1 LNVTV
6 SWLKRS
12 LKSIEAFFKIFKE
25 DYVRKFS
32 IHIDPMTGEKYISV
46 PFTGQ
51 QLVEHPIYNKGSA
64 FTEQEREELGLYG
77 IFPRHSSTMVEQL
90 RRVYENYSLKTSP
103 MEKFIFLL
111 GLLDRNETLF
121 YRLVLDNAEEML
133 PIVYTPTVGDA
144 AKTYSHMFRRPRGLY
159 VPADQISHID
169 KILSNTP
176 FSNISLIVVTDGER
190 ILGLG
195 DQGVGGMAIPVGKT
209 SLYVVGAGLHPA
221 LCLPIL
227 LDVGTNSKEALED
240 PLYLGL
246 RHPRLTGADYD
257 MVVEDFVK
265 GIKRFFPHALL
276 QWEDFGKHHARRILL
291 TYQERIC
298 SFNDD
303 IQGTGAVALA
313 VIRSATGAKKEKIK
327 DQRYVIFGFGQA
339 GYGIAHTLVHALI
352 EQGLS
357 RAEAKEKIYIVD
369 KDGLV
374 LEDMNP
380 DEYQTQFAQKRTGVS
395 GWKLKDPDR
404 IGLFDTVL
412 NTRATVL
419 IGTSGQSNA
428 FTEDV
433 LAQMAK
439 NSEMPV
445 ILALSNPTKQSEC
458 TPEFAY
464 RVTAGRCFIATG
476 SPFPPVM
483 VNNVAHKIS
492 QCNNMYIFPG
502 VGLGAI
508 VSMTSRVTDKM
519 FIAGSKALAEMVSP
533 QDAAKGILLPDI
545 QDIRKVSEN
554 VAFAVAK
561 EAREAGLGIRQPDEK
576 LLDLVRHSMWV
587 PEYLPYR
594 YED

>member
-1 LNVTV
+1 M
-6 SWLKRS
+6 S
-12 LKSIEAFFKIFKE
+12 
-25 DYVRKFS
+25 KFS
-32 IHIDPMTGEKYISV
+32 IQIDPLTGEKYINV
-46 PFTGQ
+46 PLTGQ
-51 QLVEHPIYNKGSA
+51 QLVEQPIYNKGSA

-77 IFPRHSSTMVEQL
+77 ILPRHSSTMNEQL
-90 RRVYENYSLKTSP
+90 RRTYENYSLKTSP
-103 MEKFIFLL
+103 IEKFIFLL
-111 GLLDRNETLF
+111 GLLDRNETLL

-133 PIVYTPTVGDA
+133 PIVYTPTVGEA

-159 VPADQISHID
+159 IPADQISHVD
-169 KILSNTP
+169 RILSNAP
-176 FSNISLIVVTDGER
+176 FSNISLVVVTDGER

-227 LDVGTNSKEALED
+227 LDVGTNREEALND

-246 RHPRLTGADYD
+246 KHKRLTGNEYD
-257 MVVEDFVK
+257 AVAEDFVK
-265 GIKRFFPHALL
+265 GIKRCFPHALL

-291 TYQERIC
+291 RYQKRIC

-313 VIRSATGAKKEKIK
+313 VIQSAVGGKKEKLK
-327 DQRYVIFGFGQA
+327 DQQYVIFGFGQA
-339 GYGIAHTLVHALI
+339 GYGIAHTLVHSLI
-352 EQGLS
+352 EEGL
-357 RAEAKEKIYIVD
+357 AEVEAKEKIYIVD

-380 DEYQTQFAQKRTGVS
+380 DEYQTPFARKRGIAS
-395 GWKLKDPDR
+395 GWDLKDQNR

-428 FTEDV
+428 FTADV
-433 LAQMAK
+433 LAQMAV
-439 NSEMPV
+439 NTAIPV
-445 ILALSNPTKQSEC
+445 ILALSNPTIQSEC
-458 TPEFAY
+458 TPELVY
-464 RVTAGRCFIATG
+464 RATKGKCFMATG

-483 VNNVAHKIS
+483 VNGLEHRIS

-508 VSMTSRVTDKM
+508 VSMTPRVTDKM
-519 FIAGSKALAEMVSP
+519 FIAASKALAKMVSP
-533 QDAAKGILLPDI
+533 QDAAKGILLPNI
-545 QDIRKVSEN
+545 HDIRKVSEE
-554 VAFAVAK
+554 VAFAVAQ
-561 EAREAGLGIRQPDEK
+561 EAREAGLGIRHPDEK
-576 LLDLVRHSMWV
+576 LRDLVKNSMWV

-594 YED
+594 YDK

>member
-1 LNVTV
+1 M
-6 SWLKRS
+6 
-12 LKSIEAFFKIFKE
+12 
-25 DYVRKFS
+25 RKFS
-32 IHIDPMTGEKYISV
+32 IQIDPLTGEKYINV

-51 QLVEHPIYNKGSA
+51 QLVEYPIYNKGSA

-77 IFPRHSSTMVEQL
+77 ILPRHSSTMTEQL
-90 RRVYENYSLKTSP
+90 RRVCENYFLKTSP
-103 MEKFIFLL
+103 IEKFIFLL

-121 YRLVLDNAEEML
+121 YRLVLENAREML
-133 PIVYTPTVGDA
+133 PIVYTPTVGEA

-159 VPADQISHID
+159 IPADQISNID
-169 KILSNTP
+169 KILSNAP

-227 LDVGTNSKEALED
+227 LDVGTNREEALND

-246 RHPRLTGADYD
+246 KHRRLTGDAYD
-257 MVVEDFVK
+257 AVVEDFVK
-265 GIKRFFPHALL
+265 GVKRCFPHALL

-291 TYQERIC
+291 RYQKRIC

-313 VIRSATGAKKEKIK
+313 VIQSAVRGKEERIK

-339 GYGIAHTLVHALI
+339 GYGIAHTLVQALI
-352 EQGLS
+352 EEGLS
-357 RAEAKEKIYIVD
+357 LADAKEKIYVID

-374 LEDMNP
+374 LEDMKP
-380 DEYQTQFAQKRTGVS
+380 DEYQAPFARKRNCVS
-395 GWKLKDPDR
+395 GWKLKHPDR
-404 IGLFDTVL
+404 IGLFDAVL

-419 IGTSGQSNA
+419 IGASGQTDA
-428 FTEDV
+428 FTEDILV
-433 LAQMAK
+433 QMAA
-439 NSEMPV
+439 NTAMPV

-458 TPEFAY
+458 TPEVAY
-464 RVTAGRCFIATG
+464 RATNGRCFIATG
-476 SPFPPVM
+476 SPFQPVT
-483 VNNVAHKIS
+483 VNGIEHTIS

-508 VSMTSRVTDKM
+508 ISMTPSVTDRM
-519 FIAGSKALAEMVSP
+519 FIAASKVLAEMVP
-533 QDAAKGILLPDI
+533 LQDAAKGILLPDI
-545 QDIRKVSEN
+545 HDIRKVSEN
-554 VAFAVAK
+554 VAVAVAK
-561 EAREAGLGIRQPDEK
+561 EARDAGLGIRHSDEK
-576 LLDLVRHSMWV
+576 LRGLVKNSMWA

-594 YED
+594 YDR